1 MLQKSGL
8 KSDNTCK
15 FFLLLIRTP
24 LAAKYLMKNLFVRN
38 RVISLCV
45 IGLLIIGWELLSQS
59 FSSRQ
64 ILPGPGDTLTS
75 LISIAIKPG
84 FFTELGST
92 LLRGSI
98 GFLFAGI
105 GAILIGI
112 PAGLNSGIEAGFK
125 PVLITIRS
133 TPVVAI
139 ILLALIWFRS
149 EQVPVFIGFL
159 TMFPILTIN
168 ITQGIRETDHAYI
181 QMAHLYQIKKWRILT
196 DIYWPSI
203 LPFLYSGVS
212 TAIGFGWRSV
222 IIGEVLS
229 QPRFGIGAMMQ
240 DAQSYLLV
248 SEVIAWTVI
257 AILVSAIFEWI
268 IRLVEKRSIR
278 WKR

>member
-1 MLQKSGL
+1 MNNS
-8 KSDNTCK
+8 S
-15 FFLLLIRTP
+15 
-24 LAAKYLMKNLFVRN
+24 VRN
-38 RVISLCV
+38 RIISLCAIV
-45 IGLLIIGWELLSQS
+45 ILVIGWEWLSRS
-59 FSSRQ
+59 FNSRQ
-64 ILPGPGDTLTS
+64 ILPGPLDTLNS
-75 LISIAIKPG
+75 LINVAGKPDFLSSLG
-84 FFTELGST
+84 FT
-92 LLRGSI
+92 LLRGLI
-98 GFLFAGI
+98 GFLFAFT

-125 PVLITIRS
+125 PILITLRS

-139 ILLALIWFRS
+139 ILLALIWFKA

-159 TMFPILTIN
+159 TMFPILAIN
-168 ITQGIRETDHAYI
+168 ISQGIRETDTAFI
-181 QMAHLYQIKKWRILT
+181 QMAHLYHIKKRRILT

-203 LPFLYSGVS
+203 LPYLYSGIS

-229 QPRFGIGAMMQ
+229 QPRYGIGAMMQ

-257 AILVSAIFEWI
+257 AILVSAVFEWI

-278 WKR
+278 WKQWA

>member
-1 MLQKSGL
+1 M
-8 KSDNTCK
+8 
-15 FFLLLIRTP
+15 
-24 LAAKYLMKNLFVRN
+24 AANYLMKNLSVRN
-38 RVISLCV
+38 RIISLGV
-45 IGLLIIGWELLSQS
+45 VVLLIIGWELLSQS

-64 ILPGPGDTLTS
+64 ILPGPGDTISS
-75 LISIAIKPG
+75 LISITAKPG
-84 FFTELGST
+84 FLTELGVT
-92 LLRGSI
+92 LLRGLI
-98 GFLFAGI
+98 GFLFAFAGS
-105 GAILIGI
+105 ILIGI
-112 PAGLNSGIEAGFK
+112 PAGLNSGIEAGFR
-125 PVLITIRS
+125 PILITIRS

-168 ITQGIRETDHAYI
+168 ITQGIRETDHSII
-181 QMAHLYQIKKWRILT
+181 QMAHLYQVKQKRILT
-196 DIYWPSI
+196 DIYWPSVM
-203 LPFLYSGVS
+203 PFLYSGVS

-229 QPRFGIGAMMQ
+229 QPRYGIGAMMQ

-257 AILVSAIFEWI
+257 AILISAVFEAF
-268 IRLVEKRSIR
+268 IRAFEKRSLR

>member
-1 MLQKSGL
+1 
-8 KSDNTCK
+8 
-15 FFLLLIRTP
+15 
-24 LAAKYLMKNLFVRN
+24 MKNLSVRN
-38 RVISLCV
+38 RIISLIV
-45 IGLLIIGWELLSQS
+45 IAFLIIGWELLSRS

-64 ILPGPGDTLTS
+64 ILPGPADTISS
-75 LISIAIKPG
+75 LLSIAAKPG
-84 FFTELGST
+84 FLSELGVT
-92 LLRGSI
+92 LLRGLT
-98 GFLFAGI
+98 GFLFAF
-105 GAILIGI
+105 ASALMIGI

-125 PVLITIRS
+125 PILITIRS

-139 ILLALIWFRS
+139 ILLALIWFKS

-159 TMFPILTIN
+159 TMFPILAIN
-168 ITQGIRETDHAYI
+168 ISQGIRETDHAFI
-181 QMAHLYQIKKWRILT
+181 QMAHLYKIKRRRILT

-203 LPFLYSGVS
+203 LPYLYSGIS

-229 QPRFGIGAMMQ
+229 QPRYGIGAMMQ

-257 AILVSAIFEWI
+257 AILVSAVFEGI

-278 WKR
+278 WKT